1 MVKLKSDTKIY
12 PDNYGAIKS
21 KGKRSA
27 LLKKYFENSLLRL
40 LEDGIIFG
48 VFIIL

>member
-27 LLKKYFENSLLRL
+27 LLKK
-40 LEDGIIFG
+40 IF
-48 VFIIL
+48 